1 MTGHI
6 HREAAAEQAS
16 PSQYLVGADYQ
27 PPEDSASVTKL
38 FG

>member
-6 HREAAAEQAS
+6 HREAAAERALPNQS
-16 PSQYLVGADYQ
+16 FRGADYQ

-38 FG
+38 FW